1 MTPPPRK
8 PHPRLVDAL
17 RPHMGGAAPENAFVA
32 QVGGNPA
39 LAVAALP
46 IGLITVFIP
55 TGTVT
60 SLVIASGLSLLFLVW
75 VLAVFLPMKSRVVG
89 VSKVEI
95 IVLDASKLR
104 FQPKRELRRLPRT
117 HQFGEVKGFLT
128 GRVDLGGGE
137 RGWVFK
143 GYAGTIDAIDGRYAG
158 QVPLGGGLPPRQ
170 RWSDRVK
177 KSR

>member
-1 MTPPPRK
+1 
-8 PHPRLVDAL
+8 
-17 RPHMGGAAPENAFVA
+17 MGGAVPEHAFVA

-39 LAVAALP
+39 LAIAALP

-55 TGTVT
+55 TGTMV
-60 SLVIASGLSLLFLVW
+60 SLAIALGLSLIFVLW

-95 IVLDASKLR
+95 VVLDATKLR
-104 FQPKRELRRLPRT
+104 FQPKKVLRRLPRT
-117 HQFGEVKGFLT
+117 HQFGELKGFLT

-143 GYAGTIDAIDGRYAG
+143 GYAGTVDAIDGRYEEK
-158 QVPLGGGLPPRQ
+158 VPLGGGLPPRQ
-170 RWSDRVK
+170 RWADRTK
-177 KSR
+177 KPR